1 MEREVSLA
9 MEIGVSLFV
18 LAIVINLIWFTVIMG
33 KDFANSKIETA
44 NDIVN
49 TVEVGELS
57 ELSEVER
64 EMPTASVYNIIRT
77 YGPYIVELKCN
88 HPDHTDGPL
97 ITYISAGETPCI
109 LGHLHGKPIVKVVKT
124 EYGWYNMEL
133 SYLENQGG

>member
-77 YGPYIVELKCN
+77 YGPYIVELYCDKC
-88 HPDHTDGPL
+88 DKT
-97 ITYISAGETPCI
+97 TYISAGETPCI
-109 LGHLHGKPIVKVVKT
+109 LEHLHGKPIVKVVKT